1 MIRISGLILAL
12 GALAAHASDLAAL
25 TEEEFKLARH
35 YQIALEDPRVQKM
48 PVDRR
53 LPAIAKDAGVK
64 VKDLQR
70 AVEKLEAAGD
80 VKAACESAISAGT
93 GAAPLDKRIGKV
105 NVDVAEAHAIAYVE
119 WVSESPALLED
130 EAAYVA
136 ARAALA
142 CPIASSIQVW
152 ANDKTSQHRIFQA
165 LISRTAA
172 LRINQDRVKDFAR
185 TRYIK
190 LFEQVKNA
198 AAGDAL

>member
-1 MIRISGLILAL
+1 MFRISGLALAL
-12 GALAAHASDLAAL
+12 GAFAAHASDLAGL

-35 YQIALEDPRVQKM
+35 YQLALEDPRVQKM
-48 PVDRR
+48 SADRR

-70 AVEKLEAAGD
+70 AVDKLEAAGD
-80 VKAACESAISAGT
+80 VKAACEAAIHV
-93 GAAPLDKRIGKV
+93 GAASAPLDQRIGKV
-105 NVDVAEAHAIAYVE
+105 SLDMMEAHAIAYVE
-119 WVSESPALLED
+119 WVNDSPALLED

-136 ARAALA
+136 SRAASA

-152 ANDKTSQHRIFQA
+152 ANDKASQHRVFQA

-172 LRINQDRVKDFAR
+172 LRINQDRVRDFAR

-198 AAGDAL
+198 TAGDPL